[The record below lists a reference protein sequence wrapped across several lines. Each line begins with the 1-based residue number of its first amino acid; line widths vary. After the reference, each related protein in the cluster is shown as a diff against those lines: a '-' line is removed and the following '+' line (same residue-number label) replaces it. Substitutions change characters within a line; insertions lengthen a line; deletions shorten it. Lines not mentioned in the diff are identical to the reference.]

1 MAITRGLGKENT
13 VQIVLLSG
21 GAGKRLW
28 PLSNDL
34 YSKQFLRIL
43 RHEDGTLESMIQRVC
58 RQVQCAAPDTPITV
72 ATGRE
77 QVSLI
82 RRQLGSGVNISV
94 EPCRRDTFPAIALV
108 SAYLHE
114 VRGIPLDEAVAIC
127 PADPYVDEGYF
138 HAVVQLLQEAERE
151 GSANL
156 VLMGIEP
163 TYPSEKY
170 GYIMPVSQEPQS
182 MVQSFKEK
190 PDKEKA
196 AEYIDQGALWNSG
209 VFAFKLGYALDKA
222 RELLDYTDYE
232 DLFNRYEELS
242 KISFDYAV
250 VEKEKNITVQRYGG
264 TWLDIGTWNTLAE
277 VMPEHTIGRVTMDE
291 TCRNAHVVNT
301 LPIPILCMGLKDVVV
316 AASPEGI
323 LVSDKER
330 SSAMKPYAERLHTP
344 VMYTEKSW
352 GEFQIVDAET
362 ESLTIKITLSPG
374 RALTYHLHERRDET
388 WTVIEGRGWV
398 KLDGNEFA
406 VAEGQTVRIPR
417 GSFHTIR
424 AETLLKVMEIQT
436 GEDIDAEDKIVW
448 GKA

>member
-1 MAITRGLGKENT
+1 M
-13 VQIVLLSG
+13 QIVLLSG

-34 YSKQFLRIL
+34 YSKQFLRL
-43 RHEDGTLESMIQRVC
+43 LKREDGTRESMIQRVC
-58 RQVQCAAPDTPITV
+58 RQLQTSVPGVPITV

-82 RRQLGSGVNISV
+82 RRQLGSGVNISI

-108 SAYLHE
+108 CAYLHE
-114 VRGIPLDEAVAIC
+114 VRGVPLEEAIAIC
-127 PADPYVDEGYF
+127 PADPYVDEAYF
-138 HAVVQLLQEAERE
+138 RAVLRLLEEAERE
-151 GSANL
+151 GAANL

-170 GYIMPVSQEPQS
+170 GYIIPVSQEMQS
-182 MVQSFKEK
+182 MVHSFTEK
-190 PDKEKA
+190 PDRETA
-196 AEYIDQGALWNSG
+196 AAYIEQGALWNSG

-232 DLFNRYEELS
+232 DLFNRYADLP

-250 VEKEKNITVQRYGG
+250 VEKERSIVVQRYGG
-264 TWLDIGTWNTLAE
+264 RWLDIGTWNTLAD
-277 VMPEHTIGRVTMDE
+277 VMPEHSIGRVTMDE
-291 TCRNAHVVNT
+291 VCGNVHVVNT
-301 LPIPILCMGLKDVVV
+301 LPMPILCMGLKDVVI

-323 LVSDKER
+323 LVSDKQR
-330 SSAMKPYAERLHTP
+330 SSAMKPYAEKLHTP

-352 GEFQIVDAET
+352 GEFRIIDAET

-374 RALTYHLHERRDET
+374 RSLTYHLHERRDET

-424 AETLLKVMEIQT
+424 AETLLKVMEIQV
-436 GEDIDAEDKIVW
+436 GEDIDVDDKIVW
-448 GKA
+448 GGQKTDNG

>member
-1 MAITRGLGKENT
+1 M
-13 VQIVLLSG
+13 QIVLLSG

-28 PLSNDL
+28 PLSNEL
-34 YSKQFLRIL
+34 YSKQFLRL
-43 RHEDGTLESMIQRVC
+43 LKRDDGSRESMIQRVC
-58 RQVQCAAPDTPITV
+58 RQVQSAAPDVSITV

-77 QVSLI
+77 QTSLI

-114 VRGIPLDEAVAIC
+114 VRGVPLDEAVAIC
-127 PADPYVDEGYF
+127 PADPYVDAEYF
-138 HAVVQLLQEAERE
+138 EAVVRLLREAERE
-151 GSANL
+151 GAANL

-170 GYIMPVSQEPQS
+170 GYIVPASQETQS

-190 PDKEKA
+190 PNKEKA
-196 AEYIDQGALWNSG
+196 AEYIEQGALWNSG

-222 RELLDYTDYE
+222 REMLDYTNYE
-232 DLFNRYEELS
+232 DFFDRYEELP

-250 VEKEKNITVQRYGG
+250 VEKEQNITVQRYGG
-264 TWLDIGTWNTLAE
+264 TWLDVGTWNTLAE
-277 VMPEHTIGRVTMDE
+277 VMPEHTIGCVTMDE
-291 TCRNAHVVNT
+291 TCRNVHVVNT
-301 LPIPILCMGLKDVVV
+301 LPMPVLCMGLKDVVV

-362 ESLTIKITLSPG
+362 ASLTIKITLSPG

-448 GKA
+448 GTSVGGNLS

>member
-1 MAITRGLGKENT
+1 M
-13 VQIVLLSG
+13 QIVLLSG

-34 YSKQFLRIL
+34 YSKQFLRL
-43 RHEDGTLESMIQRVC
+43 LKRKDGTRESMIQRVC
-58 RQVQCAAPDTPITV
+58 RQVQSAAPDVPVTV

-82 RRQLGSGVNISV
+82 RRQLGMGVNISI

-108 SAYLHE
+108 SVYLHE
-114 VRGIPLDEAVAIC
+114 VRGVPLNEAVAIC

-138 HAVVQLLQEAERE
+138 RAVLQLLQEAERE

-170 GYIMPVSQEPQS
+170 GYIMPVSQELQS

-190 PDKEKA
+190 PDREKA
-196 AEYIDQGALWNSG
+196 AEYIEQGALWNSG

-222 RELLDYTDYE
+222 RELLGYTDYE

-250 VEKEKNITVQRYGG
+250 VEKEKHIAVRRYSG
-264 TWLDIGTWNTLAE
+264 TWLDIGTWNTLTE
-277 VMPEHTIGRVTMDE
+277 VMPESSIGRVTMDE
-291 TCRNAHVVNT
+291 MCRNAHVVNT
-301 LPIPILCMGLKDVVV
+301 LPIPILCMGLKDAVV

-436 GEDIDAEDKIVW
+436 GEDIDVDDKIVW
-448 GKA
+448 KSQE